1 MRAHPIPGFARDDPY
16 RRYWLGETATV
27 LAYQMLAIAIG
38 WQVYD
43 LTNSALSL
51 GLIGLAQFL
60 PQFLLALVAG
70 HVADR
75 YDRRRVVLLCQTLK
89 FGIALA
95 LAVGSYTGKLTGEL
109 MYLASFLIGIASAF
123 QSPSL
128 RSMLPTLVPRTLLPR
143 CLAWS
148 GAVRKVAVVTGPAL
162 GGAMYLAGPG
172 IVYLVSALAFI
183 VAGTLLS
190 KVEVPFV
197 ERSRQPVTLET
208 LFGGIAHIRS
218 SPVLLGAMSLDL
230 FAVLLGGATALLP
243 VYARDILHT
252 GPAGLGLLRAAPAVG
267 ALLASVYLVKAPLT
281 TRVGRVMYGCVAVF
295 GICMVIFG
303 LSDSF
308 ALSLV
313 ILIISGAAD
322 MVSVVIRSSLVQLD
336 TPDEK
341 RGRVTAVSS
350 LFNSTAN
357 QLGQFES
364 GVVAAWLGAVPSVVL
379 GGVGTVVI
387 VGLWMRWFPA
397 LLQRESLVRPAQ
409 H

>member
-1 MRAHPIPGFARDDPY
+1 MRANPIPGFARDDPY

-128 RSMLPTLVPRTLLPR
+128 RSMLPTLVPRMLLPR

-183 VAGTLLS
+183 AAGTLLS

-303 LSDSF
+303 LSESF

-364 GVVAAWLGAVPSVVL
+364 GVVAAWLGTVPSVVL
-379 GGVGTVVI
+379 GGVGTVMI

-397 LLQRESLVRPAQ
+397 LLQREALVRPAQ

>member
-1 MRAHPIPGFARDDPY
+1 MRAYLIPSFAREEPY

-38 WQVYD
+38 WQIYA
-43 LTNSALSL
+43 LTDSALSL

-60 PQFLLALVAG
+60 PQFVLALAAG

-75 YDRRRVVLLCQTLK
+75 YDRRIVVLLCQALK
-89 FGIALA
+89 CGVALA
-95 LAVGSYTGKLTGEL
+95 LAWGSYSGTVTGRL
-109 MYLASFLIGIASAF
+109 MYLYAFLVGTASAF

-148 GAVRKVAVVTGPAL
+148 GAVRKVSVMTGPAL
-162 GGAMYLAGPG
+162 GGAMYLAGPST
-172 IVYLVSALAFI
+172 VYVVSACCF
-183 VAGTLLS
+183 VAAAVLLYG
-190 KVEVPFV
+190 VELPFV
-197 ERSRQPVTLET
+197 ERPHQPVTLAT

-218 SPVLLGAMSLDL
+218 SPVLLGAMTLDL
-230 FAVLLGGATALLP
+230 FAVLLGGAVALLP

-252 GPAGLGLLRAAPAVG
+252 GPWGLGLLRAAPAVG

-281 TRVGRVMYGCVAVF
+281 ARVGRVMYASVAVF
-295 GICMVIFG
+295 GVCMIVFG
-303 LSDSF
+303 LSESF

-313 ILIISGAAD
+313 ILVISGAVD

-336 TPDEK
+336 TPDDK
-341 RGRVTAVSS
+341 RGRVTAVSA

-379 GGVGTVVI
+379 GGAGTLVI
-387 VGLWMRWFPA
+387 VLLWMRWFPA
-397 LLQRESLVRPAQ
+397 LLAREGLARAAR
-409 H
+409 

>member
-1 MRAHPIPGFARDDPY
+1 MIPGFAREDPY

-43 LTNSALSL
+43 LTDSALSL

-75 YDRRRVVLLCQTLK
+75 YDRRVVVLLCQALK
-89 FGIALA
+89 CLIALA
-95 LAVGSYTGKLTGEL
+95 LAAGSYTGRLTGEL
-109 MYLASFLIGIASAF
+109 MYLAAFLVGTASAF

-128 RSMLPTLVPRTLLPR
+128 RSMLAVLVPRTLLPR

-148 GAVRKVAVVTGPAL
+148 GAARKVAVVTGPAL

-172 IVYLVSALAFI
+172 TVYAVSAACF
-183 VAGTLLS
+183 VAAAVLLRG
-190 KVEVPFV
+190 VDLPFV
-197 ERSRQPVTLET
+197 ERPRQPVTLAT

-230 FAVLLGGATALLP
+230 FAVLLGGAVALLP

-252 GPAGLGLLRAAPAVG
+252 GPLGLGLLRAAPAVG
-267 ALLASVYLVKAPLT
+267 ALLASGYLVKVPLT
-281 TRVGRVMYGCVAVF
+281 RRVGRVMFASVAIF
-295 GICMVIFG
+295 GVCMVVFG
-303 LSDSF
+303 LSESF
-308 ALSLV
+308 ALSLA
-313 ILIISGAAD
+313 ILVVSGAAD

-364 GVVAAWLGAVPSVVL
+364 GVVAAWIGTVPSVVV

-387 VGLWMRWFPA
+387 VVLWMRWFPE
-397 LLQRESLVRPAQ
+397 LFSREGLVRAA
-409 H
+409 HG

>member
-1 MRAHPIPGFARDDPY
+1 MRANPIPGFARDDPY

-95 LAVGSYTGKLTGEL
+95 LAGGSYTGKLTGEL

-128 RSMLPTLVPRTLLPR
+128 RSMLPTLVPRMLLPR

-183 VAGTLLS
+183 AAGTLLS

-303 LSDSF
+303 LSESF

-364 GVVAAWLGAVPSVVL
+364 GVVAAWLGTVPSVVL

-397 LLQRESLVRPAQ
+397 LLQREALVRPAQ

>member
-1 MRAHPIPGFARDDPY
+1 MIPGFAREDPY

-27 LAYQMLAIAIG
+27 LAYQMLAIAVG

-43 LTNSALSL
+43 LTDSALSL

-75 YDRRRVVLLCQTLK
+75 YDRRIVVLLCQGLK
-89 FGIALA
+89 CLIALA
-95 LAVGSYTGKLTGEL
+95 LAAGSYTGRLTGEL
-109 MYLASFLIGIASAF
+109 MYLAAFLVGTASAF

-128 RSMLPTLVPRTLLPR
+128 RSMLAVLVPRTLLPR

-148 GAVRKVAVVTGPAL
+148 GAVRKIAVVTGPAL

-172 IVYLVSALAFI
+172 TVYAVSAACF
-183 VAGTLLS
+183 VAAAVLLRG
-190 KVEVPFV
+190 VDLPFV
-197 ERSRQPVTLET
+197 ERPRQPVTLAT

-230 FAVLLGGATALLP
+230 FAVLLGGAVALLP

-252 GPAGLGLLRAAPAVG
+252 GPLGLGLLRAAPAAG
-267 ALLASVYLVKAPLT
+267 ALLASGYLVKAPLT
-281 TRVGRVMYGCVAVF
+281 RRVGRVMFASVAVF
-295 GICMVIFG
+295 GVCMAVFG
-303 LSDSF
+303 LSESF
-308 ALSLV
+308 ALSLA
-313 ILIISGAAD
+313 ILVVSGAAD

-364 GVVAAWLGAVPSVVL
+364 GVVAAWIGTVPSVVV

-387 VGLWMRWFPA
+387 VALWMRWFPE
-397 LLQRESLVRPAQ
+397 LFSREGLVRAA
-409 H
+409 HG

>member
-1 MRAHPIPGFARDDPY
+1 MIPAFAKEDPY

-38 WQVYD
+38 WQVYA
-43 LTNSALSL
+43 LTDSALSL

-60 PQFLLALVAG
+60 PQFVLALVAG

-75 YDRRRVVLLCQTLK
+75 YDRRTVVLLCQALK
-89 FGIALA
+89 FVIALA
-95 LAVGSYTGKLTGEL
+95 LAAGSYTASLTGEQ
-109 MYLASFLIGIASAF
+109 MYAYSFLIGIASAF

-128 RSMLPTLVPRTLLPR
+128 RSMLPGLVPRTLLPR

-162 GGAMYLAGPG
+162 GGAMYLAGPA
-172 IVYLVSALAFI
+172 IVYLAGAACF
-183 VAGTLLS
+183 VAAGLLLRR
-190 KVEVPFV
+190 VDLPFV
-197 ERSRQPVTLET
+197 ERSREPVTLAT
-208 LFGGIAHIRS
+208 MFGGIAHIRA
-218 SPVLLGAMSLDL
+218 SPVLLGAMTLDL
-230 FAVLLGGATALLP
+230 FAVLLGGAVALLP

-252 GPAGLGLLRAAPAVG
+252 GPLGLGVLRASPAVG

-281 TRVGRVMYGCVAVF
+281 SHVGRVMFGSVAVF
-295 GICMVIFG
+295 GVCMIVFG
-303 LSDSF
+303 LSESF
-308 ALSLV
+308 LLSLV
-313 ILIISGAAD
+313 ILMISGAAD

-336 TPDEK
+336 TPDDK

-364 GVVAAWLGAVPSVVL
+364 GVLAAWLGTVPSVVL
-379 GGVGTVVI
+379 GGAGTVLI
-387 VGLWMRWFPA
+387 VVLWMRWFPE
-397 LLQRESLVRPAQ
+397 LLARESLVRPVKA
-409 H
+409 

>member
-1 MRAHPIPGFARDDPY
+1 MALIPSFARDDPY

-38 WQVYD
+38 WQVYE

-51 GLIGLAQFL
+51 GLIGLAQFM

-75 YDRRRVVLLCQTLK
+75 YDRRRVVLLCQALK
-89 FGIALA
+89 FAIALA
-95 LAVGSYTGKLTGEL
+95 LAWGSYAGRLTGPM
-109 MYLASFLIGIASAF
+109 MYVASFLIGTATAF

-148 GAVRKVAVVTGPAL
+148 GAVRKGAVVTGPAL
-162 GGAMYLAGPG
+162 GGAMYLAGAST
-172 IVYLVSALAFI
+172 VYVVSALCFVGA
-183 VAGTLLS
+183 ALLLRG
-190 KVEVPFV
+190 VELPFV
-197 ERSRQPVTLET
+197 ERPHQPVTLQT
-208 LFGGIAHIRS
+208 MFGGIAHIRS
-218 SPVLLGAMSLDL
+218 SPVLLGAMTLDL
-230 FAVLLGGATALLP
+230 FAVLLGGAVALLP
-243 VYARDILHT
+243 VYARDILHA
-252 GPAGLGLLRAAPAVG
+252 GPWGLGLLRAAPAVG
-267 ALLASVYLVKAPLT
+267 ALLASAYLVKAPLT
-281 TRVGRVMYGCVAVF
+281 ARVGRVMYACIAVF
-295 GICMVIFG
+295 GVCMVVFG
-303 LSDSF
+303 LSTSF
-308 ALSLV
+308 ALSLA
-313 ILIISGAAD
+313 ILVVSGAAD

-364 GVVAAWLGAVPSVVL
+364 GVLAAWLGTVPSVVL
-379 GGVGTVVI
+379 GGVGTVAI
-387 VGLWMRWFPA
+387 VVLWMRLFPE
-397 LLQRESLVRPAQ
+397 LLNRDVLVARRTTA
-409 H
+409 

>member
-1 MRAHPIPGFARDDPY
+1 MRANPIPAFARDDPY

-43 LTNSALSL
+43 LTDSALSL

-75 YDRRRVVLLCQTLK
+75 YDRRRVVLLCQVLK
-89 FGIALA
+89 CGIALA
-95 LAVGSYTGKLTGEL
+95 LAWGSYAGNITGEL
-109 MYLASFLIGIASAF
+109 MYFYSFLVGTASAF

-162 GGAMYLAGPG
+162 GGAMYLAGPST
-172 IVYLVSALAFI
+172 VYLVSALCF
-183 VAGTLLS
+183 VAAGVLLRA
-190 KVEVPFV
+190 VEVPFV
-197 ERSRQPVTLET
+197 ERPHQPVTLQT

-218 SPVLLGAMSLDL
+218 SPVLLGAMTLDL
-230 FAVLLGGATALLP
+230 FAVLLGGAVALLP

-252 GPAGLGLLRAAPAVG
+252 GPWGLGLLRAAPAVG
-267 ALLASVYLVKAPLT
+267 ALLASAYLVKTPLT
-281 TRVGRVMYGCVAVF
+281 ARVGKVMYGAVAVF
-295 GICMVIFG
+295 GVCMIIFG
-303 LSDSF
+303 LSTSF
-308 ALSLV
+308 MLSLV
-313 ILIISGAAD
+313 VLIVSGAAD

-364 GVVAAWLGAVPSVVL
+364 GLVAAWLGAVASVVL
-379 GGVGTVVI
+379 GGVGTVLI

-397 LLQRESLVRPAQ
+397 LLAREGLVRPAR
-409 H
+409 

>member
-1 MRAHPIPGFARDDPY
+1 MRANPIPGFARDDPY

-95 LAVGSYTGKLTGEL
+95 LAAGSYTGRLTGEL
-109 MYLASFLIGIASAF
+109 MYLASFLVGTASAF

-162 GGAMYLAGPG
+162 GGAMYLAGPST
-172 IVYLVSALAFI
+172 VYGVSALCFI
-183 VAGTLLS
+183 GAAVLLRG
-190 KVEVPFV
+190 VELPFV
-197 ERSRQPVTLET
+197 ERAHRPVTLET

-281 TRVGRVMYGCVAVF
+281 ARVGRVMYGCVAVF
-295 GICMVIFG
+295 GVCMVIFG
-303 LSDSF
+303 LSESF

-313 ILIISGAAD
+313 ILVISGGAD

-379 GGVGTVVI
+379 GGVGTVLI
-387 VGLWMRWFPA
+387 VGLWIRWFPA
-397 LLQRESLVRPAQ
+397 LLEREGLVRPVPQ
-409 H
+409 

>member
-1 MRAHPIPGFARDDPY
+1 MRANPIPGFARDDPY

-128 RSMLPTLVPRTLLPR
+128 RSMLPTLVPRMLLPR

-183 VAGTLLS
+183 AAGTLLS

-303 LSDSF
+303 LSESF

-397 LLQRESLVRPAQ
+397 LLQREALVRPAQ

>member
-1 MRAHPIPGFARDDPY
+1 MRANPIPGFARDDPY

-75 YDRRRVVLLCQTLK
+75 YDRRRVVLLCQALK

-95 LAVGSYTGKLTGEL
+95 LAAGSYTGKLTGEL

-128 RSMLPTLVPRTLLPR
+128 RSMLPTLVPRMLLPR

-183 VAGTLLS
+183 AAGTLLS

-197 ERSRQPVTLET
+197 ERSHQPVTLET

-303 LSDSF
+303 LSESF

-379 GGVGTVVI
+379 GGVGTVEI

-397 LLQRESLVRPAQ
+397 LLQREALVRPAQ

>member
-1 MRAHPIPGFARDDPY
+1 MRANPIPGFARDDPY

-95 LAVGSYTGKLTGEL
+95 LAAGSYTGKLTGEL

-162 GGAMYLAGPG
+162 GGALYLAGPG
-172 IVYLVSALAFI
+172 IVYVVGALAFV
-183 VAGTLLS
+183 VAGTLLG
-190 KVEVPFV
+190 KVDVPFV

-267 ALLASVYLVKAPLT
+267 ALLASVYLVKAPLA

-303 LSDSF
+303 LSESF

-397 LLQRESLVRPAQ
+397 LLQREALVRPAQ